1 MVVIPRNCDVCK
13 TEFELHF
20 RYQMEERNELTEGG
34 ASVTR
39 YAFYCSQRCLEASHR
54 DRSDGQV
61 PCDACAT
68 RFTVE
73 LAAHVLFTG
82 GQRHYACRPECRA
95 RILEGVRSV
104 RLGELRQNEF
114 ELPGDA
120 EPLPEPSDSMRLTER
135 VPPALPPTI
144 QPPPRAGTTLPPA
157 QSQRRATNVRRL
169 RPGKPQVL
177 AVFNH
182 KGGTGK
188 TTTSVQVAAGLAE
201 KGAKVLLVDTDGQ
214 GNVATSLALTA
225 ERSLY
230 HVIVMGLSL
239 EQAVIEARP
248 NLDVLPSNETLA
260 AAELYLAGQKRRD
273 RVLAQRLERARDL
286 YDYVIVDCSPSLS
299 LMNQN
304 SLAFADAVLCPVAC
318 DYLSLVGVRQ
328 VLRTIKQVN
337 RILGHGVQLWGVL
350 PTQFDTRA
358 RICREA
364 LETLK
369 QNFGDV
375 CLSPI
380 HYVSRVKEAPSVGK
394 TLFEYAP
401 SSTAT
406 EDYWRVVEKLL
417 SSTAAAY
424 SPQAAEQAGGVK

>member
-39 YAFYCSQRCLEASHR
+39 YAFYCSQKCLEASHKE
-54 DRSDGQV
+54 RSDGQV
-61 PCDACAT
+61 ACNACAS

-73 LAAHVLFTG
+73 LAAQVLFTG
-82 GQRHYACRPECRA
+82 GQRHYACSPDCRA

-104 RLGELRQNEF
+104 RLGELRQNEL

-120 EPLPEPSDSMRLTER
+120 EPLPELEASDSTRPTER
-135 VPPALPPTI
+135 IPPALPPAI
-144 QPPPRAGTTLPPA
+144 QPPQETPPPPPRAER
-157 QSQRRATNVRRL
+157 SNVRRL

-188 TTTSVQVAAGLAE
+188 TTTSVQIAAGLAE
-201 KGAKVLLVDTDGQ
+201 KGARVLLVDTDGQ
-214 GNVATSLALTA
+214 GNVATSLALSS

-273 RVLAQRLERARDL
+273 RVLAQRLERARDF

-304 SLAFADAVLCPVAC
+304 ALAFADAVLCPVAC

-337 RILGHGVQLWGVL
+337 RILGHSVGLWGVL

-364 LETLK
+364 HETLK

-417 SSTAAAY
+417 SSTAAA
-424 SPQAAEQAGGVK
+424 SPPQAAEQAGGVK

>member
-20 RYQMEERNELTEGG
+20 RYQMEERSELTEGG
-34 ASVTR
+34 AAVTR
-39 YAFYCSQRCLEASHR
+39 YAFYCSQKCLEASHK
-54 DRSDGQV
+54 DRSDGQA
-61 PCDACAT
+61 CCNACAT

-73 LAAHVLFTG
+73 LAAQVLFTG
-82 GQRHYACRPECRA
+82 GQRHYACSPECRF

-104 RLGELRQNEF
+104 RFGELRQNEY
-114 ELPGDA
+114 ELPGEA
-120 EPLPEPSDSMRLTER
+120 EELPEPSDSMRLTER
-135 VPPALPPTI
+135 APALPPAIEPEPRAEGHAET
-144 QPPPRAGTTLPPA
+144 PPPRAPRGNL
-157 QSQRRATNVRRL
+157 RRL

-188 TTTSVQVAAGLAE
+188 TTTSVQIAAGLAE
-201 KGAKVLLVDTDGQ
+201 KGARVLLVDTDGQ
-214 GNVATSLALTA
+214 GNVATSLALTS

-248 NLDVLPSNETLA
+248 NLDILPSNETLA

-273 RVLAQRLERARDL
+273 RILAQRLERARDL

-304 SLAFADAVLCPVAC
+304 ALAFADAVLCPVAC

-337 RILGHGVQLWGVL
+337 RILGHSVSLWGVL

-369 QNFGDV
+369 QNFGDA

-417 SSTAAAY
+417 SSAASAS
-424 SPQAAEQAGGVK
+424 SPQAAEQAGGAQ

>member
-20 RYQMEERNELTEGG
+20 RYQMEERNELSEGG

-39 YAFYCSQRCLEASHR
+39 YAFYCSQRCLEASHKE
-54 DRSDGQV
+54 RSDGQV
-61 PCDACAT
+61 ACNACAT

-82 GQRHYACRPECRA
+82 GQRHYACSPDCRS
-95 RILEGVRSV
+95 RILEGARSV
-104 RLGELRQNEF
+104 RLGELRQNDV

-120 EPLPEPSDSMRLTER
+120 EPLPEASDTLRLTEQTPGLPPSIR
-135 VPPALPPTI
+135 PQARPETPPPA
-144 QPPPRAGTTLPPA
+144 PREPRGNL
-157 QSQRRATNVRRL
+157 RRL

-188 TTTSVQVAAGLAE
+188 TTTSVQVAAGLAD
-201 KGAKVLLVDTDGQ
+201 KGARVLLVDTDGQ

-286 YDYVIVDCSPSLS
+286 YDFVIVDCSPSLS

-304 SLAFADAVLCPVAC
+304 ALAFADAVLCPVAC

-337 RILGHGVQLWGVL
+337 RILGHAVALWGVL

-364 LETLK
+364 LETLR
-369 QNFGDV
+369 QNFGEA

-401 SSTAT
+401 TSTAT
-406 EDYWRVVEKLL
+406 DDYWRVVEKLL
-417 SSTAAAY
+417 SSTAAAS
-424 SPQAAEQAGGVK
+424 SPQAAEQVGGVK

>member
-1 MVVIPRNCDVCK
+1 MVVIPRNCNVCK

-39 YAFYCSQRCLEASHR
+39 YAFYCSQRCLEASHKE
-54 DRSDGQV
+54 RSDGQV

-82 GQRHYACRPECRA
+82 GQRHYACGPECRN

-104 RLGELRQNEF
+104 RLGELRQSEF
-114 ELPGDA
+114 DLPGDA

-135 VPPALPPTI
+135 VPPALPPSV
-144 QPPPRAGTTLPPA
+144 QAPRLESVPPA
-157 QSQRRATNVRRL
+157 QSERRTTNLRRL

-214 GNVATSLALTA
+214 GNVATSLALTS

-273 RVLAQRLERARDL
+273 RILAQRLERARDM
-286 YDYVIVDCSPSLS
+286 YDYIIVDCSPSLS

-304 SLAFADAVLCPVAC
+304 ALAFADAVLCPVAC

-337 RILGHGVQLWGVL
+337 RILGHAVQLWGVL

-364 LETLK
+364 LETLR
-369 QNFGDV
+369 QNFGEV

-401 SSTAT
+401 TSTAT

-417 SSTAAAY
+417 SSTAAAS

>member
-1 MVVIPRNCDVCK
+1 MVVIPRCCDVCK

-20 RYQMEERNELTEGG
+20 RYQMEERSELNESGE
-34 ASVTR
+34 AVTR

-54 DRSDGQV
+54 ERSDGQV

-68 RFTVE
+68 RFMVE

-82 GQRHYACRPECRA
+82 GQRHYACSPDCRA
-95 RILEGVRSV
+95 RILDGVRSV
-104 RLGELRQNEF
+104 RLGELRQSDY

-120 EPLPEPSDSMRLTER
+120 EPLPEPADSMRLTER
-135 VPPALPPTI
+135 APALPPPIEPDPHLET
-144 QPPPRAGTTLPPA
+144 PPPAHSMLRT
-157 QSQRRATNVRRL
+157 SNVRRL
-169 RPGKPQVL
+169 RRGKPQVL

-188 TTTSVQVAAGLAE
+188 TTTAVHVAAGLAE
-201 KGAKVLLVDTDGQ
+201 KGARVLLVDTDGQ
-214 GNVATSLALTA
+214 GNVATSLALSA

-239 EQAVIEARP
+239 EQAVIQARP

-273 RVLAQRLERARDL
+273 RVLADRLASAREL
-286 YDYVIVDCSPSLS
+286 YDYVVVDCSPSLS

-304 SLAFADAVLCPVAC
+304 ALAFADAVLCPVAC

-337 RILGHGVQLWGVL
+337 RILGHAVLLWGVL

-364 LETLK
+364 LETLR

-375 CLSPI
+375 CLGPV
-380 HYVSRVKEAPSVGK
+380 HYVSRVKEAPSLGK
-394 TLFEYAP
+394 TLYEYAP
-401 SSTAT
+401 TSTAT

-417 SSTAAAY
+417 SSTASAAQ
-424 SPQAAEQAGGVK
+424 PQAAEQAGGAS

>member
-1 MVVIPRNCDVCK
+1 MVVIPRSCDVCK

-20 RYQMEERNELTEGG
+20 RYQMEERSELTDGG
-34 ASVTR
+34 AAVTR
-39 YAFYCSQRCLEASHR
+39 YAFYCSQRCLEASHKE
-54 DRSDGQV
+54 RSDGQV

-82 GQRHYACRPECRA
+82 GQRHYACSPDCRS

-104 RLGELRQNEF
+104 RLGELRQNEY

-120 EPLPEPSDSMRLTER
+120 EPLPEPADSMRLTER
-135 VPPALPPTI
+135 APALPPAI
-144 QPPPRAGTTLPPA
+144 EPEPRITTLPPV
-157 QSQRRATNVRRL
+157 QSERRSTNLRRL

-201 KGAKVLLVDTDGQ
+201 KGARVLLVDTDGQ
-214 GNVATSLALTA
+214 GNVATSLTLTA

-239 EQAVIEARP
+239 EQAVIEVRP

-304 SLAFADAVLCPVAC
+304 ALAFADAVLCPVAC

-337 RILGHGVQLWGVL
+337 RILGHAVQLWGVL

-401 SSTAT
+401 TSTAT

-417 SSTAAAY
+417 SSTAAAS

>member
-20 RYQMEERNELTEGG
+20 RYQMEERTELTEGG

-39 YAFYCSQRCLEASHR
+39 YAFYCSQKCLEASHKE
-54 DRSDGQV
+54 RSDGQV
-61 PCDACAT
+61 ACNACAT

-73 LAAHVLFTG
+73 LAAQVLFTG
-82 GQRHYACRPECRA
+82 GQRHYACSPDCRA
-95 RILEGVRSV
+95 RILDGVRSV
-104 RLGELRQNEF
+104 RLGELRQNEL

-120 EPLPEPSDSMRLTER
+120 EPLPELEPSEAVR
-135 VPPALPPTI
+135 VADRGTPALPPTI
-144 QPPPRAGTTLPPA
+144 QPQPHHESPPPRVER
-157 QSQRRATNVRRL
+157 SNVRRL

-201 KGAKVLLVDTDGQ
+201 KGARVLLVDTDGQ

-273 RVLAQRLERARDL
+273 RVLAQRLERARDF

-304 SLAFADAVLCPVAC
+304 ALAFADAVLCPVAC

-337 RILGHGVQLWGVL
+337 RILGHSVSLWGVL

-364 LETLK
+364 LETLR
-369 QNFGDV
+369 QNFGDA

-401 SSTAT
+401 TSNAT

-417 SSTAAAY
+417 SSTAAAS

>member
-20 RYQMEERNELTEGG
+20 RYQMEERSELTEDG
-34 ASVTR
+34 ATVTR
-39 YAFYCSQRCLEASHR
+39 YAFYCSQRCLEASHS
-54 DRSDGQV
+54 DRADGQV
-61 PCDACAT
+61 ACNACCS

-73 LAAHVLFTG
+73 LAAQVLFTG
-82 GQRHYACRPECRA
+82 GQRHYACSPECRS
-95 RILEGVRSV
+95 RILEGVRTV
-104 RLGELRQNEF
+104 RLGELRQSDGDV

-120 EPLPEPSDSMRLTER
+120 EPLPEPADSLRLTER
-135 VPPALPPTI
+135 VPALPPAIERPETP
-144 QPPPRAGTTLPPA
+144 PPPRSTE
-157 QSQRRATNVRRL
+157 RRTSNIRRL

-201 KGAKVLLVDTDGQ
+201 KGARVLLVDTDGQ
-214 GNVATSLALTA
+214 GNVATSLALTS

-230 HVIVMGLSL
+230 HVIVMGLAL
-239 EQAVIEARP
+239 EQAVVEARP

-273 RVLAQRLERARDL
+273 RVLAQRLERSREL
-286 YDYVIVDCSPSLS
+286 YDFVIVDCSPSLS

-304 SLAFADAVLCPVAC
+304 ALAFADAVLCPVAC

-337 RILGHGVQLWGVL
+337 RILGHAVQLWGVL

-364 LETLK
+364 LETLR
-369 QNFGDV
+369 QNFGEA
-375 CLSPI
+375 CLSPV

-401 SSTAT
+401 TSTAT

-417 SSTAAAY
+417 ASTASAS

>member
-1 MVVIPRNCDVCK
+1 
-13 TEFELHF
+13 
-20 RYQMEERNELTEGG
+20 MEERSELTDGG
-34 ASVTR
+34 AAVTR
-39 YAFYCSQRCLEASHR
+39 YAFYCSQRCLEASHKE
-54 DRSDGQV
+54 RSDGQV
-61 PCDACAT
+61 PCDACAA

-82 GQRHYACRPECRA
+82 GQRHYACSPDCRA

-104 RLGELRQNEF
+104 RLGELRQNEYD
-114 ELPGDA
+114 LPGDA

-135 VPPALPPTI
+135 APALPPAI
-144 QPPPRAGTTLPPA
+144 EPEPRLETLPPV
-157 QSQRRATNVRRL
+157 QSERRTTNLRRL

-201 KGAKVLLVDTDGQ
+201 KGARVLLVDTDGQ

-225 ERSLY
+225 DRSLY

-239 EQAVIEARP
+239 EQAVIEVRP

-273 RVLAQRLERARDL
+273 RILAQRLERARDL

-304 SLAFADAVLCPVAC
+304 ALAFADAVLCPVAC

-337 RILGHGVQLWGVL
+337 RILGHAVQLWGVL

-417 SSTAAAY
+417 SSTAAAS

>member
-34 ASVTR
+34 APVTR
-39 YAFYCSQRCLEASHR
+39 YAFYCSQRCLEASHKE
-54 DRSDGQV
+54 RSDGQV
-61 PCDACAT
+61 ACNACAT

-82 GQRHYACRPECRA
+82 GQRHYACSPDCRT

-104 RLGELRQNEF
+104 RLGELRQNDV

-120 EPLPEPSDSMRLTER
+120 EPLPEPADTLRLPEHT
-135 VPPALPPTI
+135 PALPPSIRPQPRVET
-144 QPPPRAGTTLPPA
+144 PPPAP
-157 QSQRRATNVRRL
+157 SQPRTNLRRL

-188 TTTSVQVAAGLAE
+188 TTTSVQVAAGLAD
-201 KGAKVLLVDTDGQ
+201 KGARVLLVDTDGQ

-286 YDYVIVDCSPSLS
+286 YDFVIVDCSPSLS

-304 SLAFADAVLCPVAC
+304 ALAFADAVLCPVAC

-337 RILGHGVQLWGVL
+337 RILGHAVQLWGVL

-364 LETLK
+364 LETLR
-369 QNFGDV
+369 QNFGEV

-401 SSTAT
+401 TSTAT
-406 EDYWRVVEKLL
+406 DDYWRVVEKLL
-417 SSTAAAY
+417 SSTAAAS
-424 SPQAAEQAGGVK
+424 SPQATEQVGGVK

>member
-20 RYQMEERNELTEGG
+20 RYQMEERNELTEDG

-39 YAFYCSQRCLEASHR
+39 YAFYCSQKCLEASHK
-54 DRSDGQV
+54 DRSDGQA
-61 PCDACAT
+61 CCNACAT

-82 GQRHYACRPECRA
+82 GMRHYACSPECRS
-95 RILEGVRSV
+95 RILDGVRSV
-104 RLGELRQNEF
+104 RLGELRQNEQ

-120 EPLPEPSDSMRLTER
+120 EELPEPADSMRLTER
-135 VPPALPPTI
+135 VPAETPALPPSI
-144 QPPPRAGTTLPPA
+144 QPPRLETPPPRSAER
-157 QSQRRATNVRRL
+157 SKVRRL

-201 KGAKVLLVDTDGQ
+201 KGARVLLVDTDGQ
-214 GNVATSLALTA
+214 GNVATSLQLNS

-273 RVLAQRLERARDL
+273 RVLAQRLERAREL
-286 YDYVIVDCSPSLS
+286 YDYVVVDCSPSLS

-304 SLAFADAVLCPVAC
+304 ALAFADAVLCPVAC

-337 RILGHGVQLWGVL
+337 RILGHSVLLWGVL

-364 LETLK
+364 LETLR
-369 QNFGDV
+369 QNFGEV
-375 CLSPI
+375 CLSPV
-380 HYVSRVKEAPSVGK
+380 HYVSRVKEAPSLGK

-401 SSTAT
+401 TSTAT

-424 SPQAAEQAGGVK
+424 APQAAEQAGGVK

>member
-20 RYQMEERNELTEGG
+20 RYQMEERSELTEGG
-34 ASVTR
+34 ATVTR

-54 DRSDGQV
+54 ERSDGQAS
-61 PCDACAT
+61 CDACAT

-73 LAAHVLFTG
+73 LAAQVLFTG
-82 GQRHYACRPECRA
+82 GRRHYACSTDCRA

-104 RLGELRQNEF
+104 RLGELRQSDC

-120 EPLPEPSDSMRLTER
+120 EPLPEPADSMRLTER
-135 VPPALPPTI
+135 APALPPPI
-144 QPPPRAGTTLPPA
+144 QHDPRLETPPPAESGRRAGNL
-157 QSQRRATNVRRL
+157 RRL

-188 TTTSVQVAAGLAE
+188 TTTAVHVAAGLAE

-214 GNVATSLALTA
+214 GNVATSLALTSA
-225 ERSLY
+225 RSLY

-239 EQAVIEARP
+239 EQAVVEARR

-273 RVLAQRLERARDL
+273 RILAQRLERARDL

-304 SLAFADAVLCPVAC
+304 ALAFADAVLCPVAC

-337 RILGHGVQLWGVL
+337 RILGHAVQLWGVL
-350 PTQFDTRA
+350 PTHFDTRA

-364 LETLK
+364 LETLR
-369 QNFGDV
+369 QNFGDA
-375 CLSPI
+375 CLSPV
-380 HYVSRVKEAPSVGK
+380 HYVSRVKEAPSLGK

-401 SSTAT
+401 TSTAT
-406 EDYWRVVEKLL
+406 EDYWRVVEKLF
-417 SSTAAAY
+417 SSTASAGK
-424 SPQAAEQAGGVK
+424 PQAAEQAGGVS

>member
-1 MVVIPRNCDVCK
+1 M
-13 TEFELHF
+13 
-20 RYQMEERNELTEGG
+20 
-34 ASVTR
+34 
-39 YAFYCSQRCLEASHR
+39 
-54 DRSDGQV
+54 
-61 PCDACAT
+61 
-68 RFTVE
+68 
-73 LAAHVLFTG
+73 
-82 GQRHYACRPECRA
+82 
-95 RILEGVRSV
+95 
-104 RLGELRQNEF
+104 
-114 ELPGDA
+114 
-120 EPLPEPSDSMRLTER
+120 
-135 VPPALPPTI
+135 
-144 QPPPRAGTTLPPA
+144 
-157 QSQRRATNVRRL
+157 
-169 RPGKPQVL
+169 

-239 EQAVIEARP
+239 EQAVIEVRP

-273 RVLAQRLERARDL
+273 RILAQRLERARSL

-304 SLAFADAVLCPVAC
+304 ALAFADAVLCPVAC

-337 RILGHGVQLWGVL
+337 RILGHSVQLWGVL

-401 SSTAT
+401 TSTAT

-417 SSTAAAY
+417 SSTAAAS

>member
-20 RYQMEERNELTEGG
+20 RYQMEERSELTDGG
-34 ASVTR
+34 TAVTR
-39 YAFYCSQRCLEASHR
+39 YAFYCSQRCLEASHKE
-54 DRSDGQV
+54 RSDGQV

-82 GQRHYACRPECRA
+82 GQRHYACSPDCRA

-104 RLGELRQNEF
+104 RLGELRQNEY

-135 VPPALPPTI
+135 VPALPPAI
-144 QPPPRAGTTLPPA
+144 EPGPRQTTLPPA
-157 QSQRRATNVRRL
+157 QSERRSTNLRRL

-201 KGAKVLLVDTDGQ
+201 KGARVLLVDTDGQ
-214 GNVATSLALTA
+214 GNVATSLNLSS

-273 RVLAQRLERARDL
+273 RILAQRLERARDL

-304 SLAFADAVLCPVAC
+304 ALAFADAVLCPVAC

-337 RILGHGVQLWGVL
+337 RILGHAVQLWGVL

-417 SSTAAAY
+417 SSTAAAS

>member
-20 RYQMEERNELTEGG
+20 RYQMEERSELTEGG

-39 YAFYCSQRCLEASHR
+39 YAFYCSQRCLEESHK
-54 DRSDGQV
+54 DRLDGLV
-61 PCDACAT
+61 ACNACAG
-68 RFTVE
+68 RFKVE
-73 LAAHVLFTG
+73 LAAQVLFTG
-82 GQRHYACRPECRA
+82 GQRHYACSPDCRG
-95 RILEGVRSV
+95 RILEGVRAV
-104 RLGELRQNEF
+104 RLGELRQSDL

-120 EPLPEPSDSMRLTER
+120 EPLPEPSDTLRLTEH
-135 VPPALPPTI
+135 PQALPPTI
-144 QPPPRAGTTLPPA
+144 QAEPRLETPPPAH
-157 QSQRRATNVRRL
+157 SERRSNLRRL

-188 TTTSVQVAAGLAE
+188 TTTSVQIAAGLAD
-201 KGAKVLLVDTDGQ
+201 KGARVLLVDTDGQ
-214 GNVATSLALTA
+214 GNVATSLALA
-225 ERSLY
+225 SERSLY

-304 SLAFADAVLCPVAC
+304 ALAFADAVLCPVAC

-337 RILGHGVQLWGVL
+337 RILGHGVTLWGVL

-364 LETLK
+364 LETLR

-375 CLSPI
+375 CLSPV

-394 TLFEYAP
+394 TLYEYAP
-401 SSTAT
+401 TSTAT

-417 SSTAAAY
+417 ASAAGTSA
-424 SPQAAEQAGGVK
+424 PQADQVGGVK

>member
-20 RYQMEERNELTEGG
+20 RYQMEERSELTEGG

-39 YAFYCSQRCLEASHR
+39 YAFYCSQKCLEASHK

-61 PCDACAT
+61 ACHACAA

-73 LAAHVLFTG
+73 LAAQVLFTG
-82 GQRHYACRPECRA
+82 GQRHYACGPECRS

-104 RLGELRQNEF
+104 RIGELRQNEL

-120 EPLPEPSDSMRLTER
+120 EPLPELEPLASARLTER
-135 VPPALPPTI
+135 VPPALPPAIT
-144 QPPPRAGTTLPPA
+144 QQQHHETPPPPRAE
-157 QSQRRATNVRRL
+157 RTNLRRL

-201 KGAKVLLVDTDGQ
+201 KGARVLLVDTDGQ
-214 GNVATSLALTA
+214 GNVATSLALTS

-304 SLAFADAVLCPVAC
+304 ALAFADAVLCPVAC

-337 RILGHGVQLWGVL
+337 RILGHSVALWGVL

-364 LETLK
+364 LETLR

-401 SSTAT
+401 SSNAT

-417 SSTAAAY
+417 SSTAAAS